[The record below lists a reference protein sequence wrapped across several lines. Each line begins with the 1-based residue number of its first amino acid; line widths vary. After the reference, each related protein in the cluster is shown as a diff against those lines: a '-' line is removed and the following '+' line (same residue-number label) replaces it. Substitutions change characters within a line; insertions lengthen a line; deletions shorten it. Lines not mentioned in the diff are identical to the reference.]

1 MSEEQKLVTFR
12 PDDAKTY
19 VYLATALHEVKSRI
33 PPELWAQTMT
43 ALGSVVDHHIIGGL
57 VNQKEQSTLPH
68 WQGRAKALVVL
79 AEVFDRCTP
88 IAQTFAEMLRQ
99 KKLKEAQD
107 ALAHARQ

>member
-1 MSEEQKLVTFR
+1 MSDDSKLVTFR
-12 PDDAKTY
+12 PDDAATY
-19 VYLATALHEVKSRI
+19 VYLATALHDVKSRI
-33 PPELWAQTMT
+33 PPEVWVKLMS

-88 IAQTFAEMLRQ
+88 IAQHFADLIQQQ
-99 KKLKEAQD
+99 KTKEQQN
-107 ALAHARQ
+107 AHARQ